1 LFVEVLRFPC
11 PWCKTP
17 MREIDD
23 DGGVQCER
31 CGARSLPLVAR
42 KAIARPHK

>member
-1 LFVEVLRFPC
+1 
-11 PWCKTP
+11 

-23 DGGVQCER
+23 DGGVQCEQ

-42 KAIARPHK
+42 KALARRP